1 LTLIWPLFREAAVGL
16 PAHRTPLLDRLYHGY
31 LEDEDSAAFIHGV
44 AQHYT
49 TCTLERLATH
59 GGRVT
64 RRAAVLA
71 LGYIGQYES
80 NAVLGRSLHDDD
92 RGVRILAENG
102 IRELWCRVG
111 TESQR
116 QQLSIIVRLNASQ
129 QYEQAIERA
138 SDLIEQAPVFAEAW
152 NQRAIGHYQLG
163 QYERSAN
170 DCHQALEINPYHFGA
185 AVGMA
190 HCYLELQDAFA
201 ALECFRR
208 AIKLNPG
215 MEDVRAQVEYLERQL
230 EGK

>member
-1 LTLIWPLFREAAVGL
+1 MGSAK
-16 PAHRTPLLDRLYHGY
+16 HRTPLLDRLYHQY

-44 AQHYT
+44 AQRYT
-49 TCTLERLATH
+49 TCTLERLATA
-59 GGRVT
+59 GERIT

-80 NAVLGRSLHDDD
+80 NAVLGTSLHDDD

-102 IRELWCRVG
+102 IRELWCRAG
-111 TESQR
+111 TEAQR
-116 QQLSIIVRLNASQ
+116 QRLSIIVRLNASQ
-129 QYEQAIERA
+129 QYEQAILQA
-138 SDLIEQAPVFAEAW
+138 SELIEQAPWFAEAW
-152 NQRAIGHYQLG
+152 NQRAIGYYQSG

-170 DCHQALEINPYHFGA
+170 DCHQALELNPYHFGA
-185 AVGMA
+185 AVGMG
-190 HCYLELQDAFA
+190 HCYLELSDGFA

-208 AIKLNPG
+208 AVKLNPS